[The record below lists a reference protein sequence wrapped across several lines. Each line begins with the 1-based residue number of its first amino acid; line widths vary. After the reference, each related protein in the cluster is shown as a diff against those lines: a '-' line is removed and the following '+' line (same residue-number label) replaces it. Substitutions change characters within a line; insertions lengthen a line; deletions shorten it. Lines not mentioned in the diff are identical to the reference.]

1 MFFSDIIGQSKVKER
16 LIRSV
21 REERISHAQ
30 LFSGP
35 EGTGKLGLAIAYAQY
50 ISCRNR
56 SAEDSCGVCPSCH
69 KYSKLIHPDLHFVFP
84 IYKQKKNED
93 TSSDEFLK
101 QWREMVLKSPYISL
115 NQWMDFIEVENSQA
129 TIYASES
136 KSIIRKLSIKS
147 SESEFKVMIVW
158 MPEKMNPHCANKL
171 LKMIEEPPSKTLF
184 LLVTENEENILETI
198 RSRTQII
205 RIQRIH
211 PADLQDALQKE
222 GNYDPETLALMV
234 HRSGGNY
241 IKALEFVNPG
251 ENKKFY
257 FNNFQ
262 KMMRHAFTGKI
273 PELLEDALEMASL
286 GREKQ
291 KEFFLYA
298 LDLLRDY
305 FMMNMNKP
313 SLVYLSRE
321 EKEWGV
327 KFAPYINERNII
339 PLNRLF
345 EEGYRDISMN
355 GNNRIIFTDTF
366 LKVVRLIKK

>member
-1 MFFSDIIGQSKVKER
+1 
-16 LIRSV
+16 
-21 REERISHAQ
+21 
-30 LFSGP
+30 
-35 EGTGKLGLAIAYAQY
+35 
-50 ISCRNR
+50 
-56 SAEDSCGVCPSCH
+56 
-69 KYSKLIHPDLHFVFP
+69 
-84 IYKQKKNED
+84 
-93 TSSDEFLK
+93 
-101 QWREMVLKSPYISL
+101 MVLRSPYFGL
-115 NQWMDFIEVENSQA
+115 NQWLDFIEVENNQA
-129 TIYASES
+129 IIYASES

-205 RIQRIH
+205 RIQRID

-222 GNYDPETLALMV
+222 GKYDPETLALMV

-251 ENKKFY
+251 EDKKSY
-257 FNNFQ
+257 FSNFQ
-262 KMMRHAFTGKI
+262 KMMRHAYTGKI
-273 PELLEDALEMASL
+273 PELLEDAQAMASL

-298 LDLLRDY
+298 LELLRDY
-305 FMMNMNKP
+305 FMMNLNKP

-321 EKEWGV
+321 EKEWGI
-327 KFAPYINERNII
+327 KFSPYINERNII

-355 GNNRIIFTDTF
+355 GNNRVIFTDTF